1 MKNRMIVGI
10 LCGSLLAASLAGCAS
25 GNNKSTVTYDSV
37 ESINQ
42 EAQAAYDSG
51 DYKGALTKFAE
62 AVSTNPID
70 MTAQL
75 GAARCQIAL
84 ENYDMART
92 NLNAAGSIDPK
103 NEELYDVY
111 LELSKASGIL
121 SYAQSAVR
129 LAERNQVDS
138 FLAKLPEPPVLS
150 QEGGVYDSK
159 IELTV
164 TVPDPDAEIM
174 VEERKDN
181 DFYSY
186 RYGANPI
193 GITHGDTD
201 ITVYCVKDGV
211 PSRGVEAHFTCEYDP
226 VEVKFEDRG
235 VEMLVHDQLSIPE
248 GSPITDVD
256 CEQVKNLRSYELL
269 NLQSDTERDDRITI
283 RSLADVIHFPNLTQI
298 DLEEMDEN
306 TDYSPL
312 EGCHKLSRITVE
324 NSGLTNLAPFA
335 NIGSLTNLNV
345 SGNPINDFSALKD
358 LKLIEL
364 SFDVPADGDLSFIK
378 VFSET
383 LEWLDLYNCGGK
395 DLSVVGEMTKLTN
408 LFLNNEPR
416 NFRVDEE
423 YEEKP
428 LGDLSFLQNLPDL
441 EWLRLDGMENRDAL
455 PYIKN
460 LSNLQILY
468 LYLFGD
474 YDSELRSEESIKSI
488 YDELHQALPACQID
502 VR

>member
-1 MKNRMIVGI
+1 MKNKMIVGI
-10 LCGSLLAASLAGCAS
+10 LCSCLLAASLAGCAS

-51 DYKGALTKFAE
+51 DYKGALTKYAE

-159 IELTV
+159 VELTV
-164 TVPDPDAEIM
+164 TSPDPDAEIM

-226 VEVKFEDRG
+226 VEVKFKDRG
-235 VEMLVHDQLSIPE
+235 VEMLVYDQLKIPE
-248 GSPITDVD
+248 GSPVTDVD
-256 CEQVKNLRSYELL
+256 CEQVKNLRSYELIRM
-269 NLQSDTERDDRITI
+269 QDDTERDERITI
-283 RSLADVIHFPNLTQI
+283 RSLADVVHFPNLTQV
-298 DLEEMDEN
+298 DLDEMDEN
-306 TDYSPL
+306 MDYSPL
-312 EGCHKLSRITVE
+312 ESCHKLSRVYITD
-324 NSGLTNLAPFA
+324 SGLTNLKSFA
-335 NIGSLTNLNV
+335 NIESITYLEV
-345 SGNPINDFSALKD
+345 YGNPIEDFSALKD
-358 LKLIEL
+358 LKLIDL
-364 SFDVPADGDLSFIK
+364 SFDVPANGDLSFIK
-378 VFSET
+378 NFNET
-383 LEWLDLYNCGGK
+383 LEDLGLYNCGGM

-408 LFLNNEPR
+408 LYLNNGPAVR
-416 NFRVDEE
+416 HIDDE

-428 LGDLSFLQNLPDL
+428 IGDLSFLQNMPDL
-441 EWLRLDGMENRDAL
+441 EWLRLDGMENLEAL
-455 PYIKN
+455 SYIKN

-468 LYLFGD
+468 IYLFGN